1 MDGWLNKLWSIHAMN
16 HWSVIKERKLLIRV
30 TTWMDLKGIRLSGE
44 KKPVPKE
51 NILYDSI

>member
-1 MDGWLNKLWSIHAMN
+1 MDGWLNKLWNIPAMN
-16 HWSVIKERKLLIRV
+16 YWSAIKKSKLLIHI

-51 NILYDSI
+51 YILYDSI

>member
-1 MDGWLNKLWSIHAMN
+1 MDGWLNKLGRIHAMN
-16 HWSVIKERKLLIRV
+16 YWSVIKESKLLIRV
-30 TTWMDLKGIRLSGE
+30 TTQMDLKGIRLSGE